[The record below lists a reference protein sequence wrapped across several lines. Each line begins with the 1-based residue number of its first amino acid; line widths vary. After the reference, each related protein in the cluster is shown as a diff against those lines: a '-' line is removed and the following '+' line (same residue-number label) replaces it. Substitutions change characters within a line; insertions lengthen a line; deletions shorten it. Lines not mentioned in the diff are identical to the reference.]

1 MEASSSHC
9 PILSDGHK
17 HDFHEQMR
25 LVRQYL
31 QRLPRLSLD
40 LAQVAR
46 QEGTH
51 SIQNTFY
58 TLTWRR
64 LRVRKASVADR
75 RCSSPVVGKI
85 VKGDT
90 R

>member
-1 MEASSSHC
+1 MAMIYMSKCGKMEASSSHC
-9 PILSDGHK
+9 PILSDGLK

-25 LVRQYL
+25 LVRQHL
-31 QRLPRLSLD
+31 QRLPGLSLD

-58 TLTWRR
+58 TH
-64 LRVRKASVADR
+64 
-75 RCSSPVVGKI
+75 
-85 VKGDT
+85 
-90 R
+90 